1 MLLDLFNNPMDTLL
15 SLLISLPGIF
25 LALSAHEAAHGWV
38 AFKCGDPTAKM
49 MGRITLNP
57 LRHIDPVGFLCM
69 LFAGFGWAHPVPVNP
84 NNFRNYRKD
93 DLKVSLAGITANLLL
108 FVIGFIIASSLI
120 TAAYASLPEFDS
132 MDSYIEYLDEN
143 YLVDKDGFARESI
156 NAVWKDDGE
165 TFVSL
170 ISAGEHAYIVHAD
183 QSKTV
188 YYSAEPDAFFKDDTL
203 SYGFFLISN
212 LWGKTGEILFRML
225 ISFLYLNLGLAAFNL
240 IPVPPLDGYHV
251 LNDLVLKRPLFAD
264 YKAQRMGTGILFALI
279 MLGNV
284 SPKLDVISIVIGFVR
299 TQMLGAFTSLW
310 QTLCGFLN
318 II

>member
-38 AFKCGDPTAKM
+38 ALKCGDPTAKM

-108 FVIGFIIASSLI
+108 FVIGFIIASSLV

-264 YKAQRMGTGILFALI
+264 YKAQRMGTSILFALI
-279 MLGNV
+279 ILGNF
-284 SPKLDVISIVIGFVR
+284 SPKLDIISIAITFVR
-299 TQMLGAFTSLW
+299 TNIMGAFTSIW
-310 QTLCGFLN
+310 HTLASLIN

>member
-38 AFKCGDPTAKM
+38 ALKCGDPTAKM

-69 LFAGFGWAHPVPVNP
+69 LFAGFGWARPVPVNP

-93 DLKVSLAGITANLLL
+93 DLKVSLAGITANLIL
-108 FVIGFIIASSLI
+108 FVFGFIVASGLI
-120 TAAYASLPEFDS
+120 TVSYASLPEFDS
-132 MDSYIEYLDEN
+132 MDAYVEYLDEN
-143 YLVDKDGFARESI
+143 YLVDKDGFARENI
-156 NAVWKDDGE
+156 NAVWTDEGE
-165 TFVSL
+165 TFVSI
-170 ISAGEHAYIVHAD
+170 ISAGEHAYTVSAGLG
-183 QSKTV
+183 KTV
-188 YYSAEPDAFFKDDTL
+188 YYTVHPDQLFSDSSLSA
-203 SYGFFLISN
+203 GFFLISN
-212 LWGKTGEILFRML
+212 LWGKAGEIAFQML

-251 LNDLVLKRPLFAD
+251 LNDLILKRPLFAD
-264 YKAQRMGTGILFALI
+264 YKAQRAGTGILFALI

-284 SPKLDVISIVIGFVR
+284 SPELDVISIVISFVQ
-299 TQMLGAFTSLW
+299 TNIMGAFTSIFH
-310 QTLCGFLN
+310 TLASLIN

>member
-1 MLLDLFNNPMDTLL
+1 MLLDLFSNPMDTLL

-38 AFKCGDPTAKM
+38 ALKCGDPTARM

-57 LRHIDPVGFLCM
+57 LKHIDPVGFLCM
-69 LFAGFGWAHPVPVNP
+69 LFAGFGWARPVLVNP

-93 DLKVSLAGITANLLL
+93 DLKVSLAGITANLIL
-108 FVIGFIIASSLI
+108 FVLGFIIASGLI

-132 MDSYIEYLDEN
+132 MDAYIDYLDEN
-143 YLVDKDGFARESI
+143 YLADKDGFARENIS
-156 NAVWKDDGE
+156 AVWTDDGE
-165 TFVSL
+165 TFVSV
-170 ISAGEHAYIVHAD
+170 IPAGEHAYIVNAN

-188 YYSAEPDAFFKDDTL
+188 YYTCEPDEFFRDETL
-203 SYGFFLISN
+203 SAGYFLISN
-212 LWGKTGEILFRML
+212 QWGKTGEIAFQML
-225 ISFLYLNLGLAAFNL
+225 MSFLYLNLGLAAFNL

-264 YKAQRMGTGILFALI
+264 YKAQRAGTGILFALI
-279 MLGNV
+279 MIGNF
-284 SPKLDVISIVIGFVR
+284 SPELDVISIVIRFV
-299 TQMLGAFTSLW
+299 QNHIMGAFTSILH
-310 QTLCGFLN
+310 TLASLLN

>member
-1 MLLDLFNNPMDTLL
+1 MLLDLFSNPMDALMG
-15 SLLISLPGIF
+15 LLISLPGIF

-38 AFKCGDPTAKM
+38 ALKCGDPTAQM

-57 LRHIDPVGFLCM
+57 LKHIDPIGFLCM

-84 NNFRNYRKD
+84 NNFRNYRRD

-108 FVIGFIIASSLI
+108 FVLGFIIASGLI
-120 TAAYASLPEFDS
+120 TFAYTSLPEFDS
-132 MDSYIEYLDEN
+132 MDAYVEYLDEN
-143 YLVDKDGFARESI
+143 YLVDKDGFARENI
-156 NAVWKDDGE
+156 NAVCRDGGE
-165 TFVSL
+165 TFVSV
-170 ISAGEHAYIVHAD
+170 IPAGEHAYVVHAD

-188 YYSAEPDAFFKDDTL
+188 YYSAVPEVFFSDETL
-203 SYGFFLISN
+203 SAGFFLISN
-212 LWGKTGEILFRML
+212 LWGKVGEIAFQML
-225 ISFLYLNLGLAAFNL
+225 ISFIYLNLGLAAFNL

-251 LNDLVLKRPLFAD
+251 LNDLVLKRSLFAD

-299 TQMLGAFTSLW
+299 TQMLSAFTSIF
-310 QTLCGFLN
+310 QTLASVFN